1 MKKLLFIF
9 GTRPEAI
16 KMAPVILEGYRQ
28 SNWCEVKICVT
39 AQHRQMLDQVL
50 QFFELTPDYDLEL
63 MKPDQTLFDISAN
76 GLLGLSKVLD
86 DYQPHVVLVQGD
98 TTTAFIGALA
108 AFYKKIP
115 VAHIE
120 AGLRSYNKLSPYPEE
135 VNRKLVG
142 VIADYHFAPTEK
154 ARENLIRE
162 SLHEHIYVT
171 GNPVIDALLL
181 ATQKV
186 QQNEQRYQQYFNF
199 LLPGKK
205 IILVTGH
212 RRESFGEPFEQIC
225 YALKHIATSF
235 PDCQIVYP
243 VHLNPNVKEPV
254 NRILQNQDRIF
265 LIEPLDYPYLVWLLE
280 KSYLVL
286 TDSGGIQEEA
296 PALGKPVLVMRNV
309 TERTEGIDA
318 GTARLVGTNRE
329 DIVNNVT
336 DLLTNEM
343 KYKQMANAVNP
354 YGDGTTAVRIIQE
367 LKSIL

>member
-1 MKKLLFIF
+1 LKKLLFIF

-16 KMAPVILEGYRQ
+16 KMAPLILEARRHA
-28 SNWCEVKICVT
+28 NWCEVKICVT

-50 QFFELTPDYDLEL
+50 QFFELTPDYDLQL
-63 MKPDQTLFDISAN
+63 MKPDQTLFDITAN
-76 GLLGLSKVLD
+76 GLLGLAPVLEN
-86 DYQPHVVLVQGD
+86 YQPDVVLVQGD

-108 AFYKKIP
+108 AFYRKIK

-120 AGLRSYNKLSPYPEE
+120 AGLRSHNKLSPYPEE
-135 VNRKLVG
+135 VNRKLAG
-142 VIADYHFAPTEK
+142 VITDFHFAPTDT
-154 ARENLIRE
+154 ARENLLQENIRQD
-162 SLHEHIYVT
+162 IFVV
-171 GNPVIDALLL
+171 GNSVIDALLL
-181 ATQKV
+181 ALQKV
-186 QQNEQRYQQYFNF
+186 KQHDDLYRNYFNF
-199 LLPGKK
+199 LLPGKN

-225 YALKHIATSF
+225 YALKKIAADF

-254 NRILQNQDRIF
+254 NRILQNQDRVF
-265 LIEPLDYPYLVWLLE
+265 LIEPLDYPYLVWLLSQ
-280 KSYLVL
+280 SYLVL

-309 TERTEGIDA
+309 TERTEGIEA
-318 GTARLVGTNRE
+318 GTARLVGTGKD

-336 DLLTNEM
+336 ELLRDGA

-354 YGDGTTAVRIIQE
+354 YGNGTTATSVIQQ
-367 LKSIL
+367 LKQLL